1 VRTPPTVDSDFKGVK
16 LDASRV
22 KLPPGY
28 FQIDSGGDRFEQ
40 GTWKR
45 RRGMR
50 RTDIAQQA
58 APVTSIIGFEL
69 AGEGF
74 GLMLAQGANLEG
86 FVDVVQLEDLGVEGY
101 GAGGY
106 GVDEYG
112 S

>member
-1 VRTPPTVDSDFKGVK
+1 MIVDSDFKGTK

-50 RTDIAQQA
+50 RTDIEQQSS
-58 APVTSIIGFEL
+58 PVTSIIGFEL

-74 GLMLAQGANLEG
+74 GLMLAEGANLQG
-86 FVDVVQLEDLGVEGY
+86 FTNVAQLVDLGVDGYGAEGY
-101 GAGGY
+101 GS
-106 GVDEYG
+106 DPYG